1 MVQALGRTYHPEHFN
16 CGNCRDAL
24 GTKNFYEQGGQP
36 ICNNCYQLIYC
47 PKCAHCDQPV
57 ADRCITAL
65 GKKWHPEHFI
75 CSQCL
80 KPFPNGS
87 FFERDG
93 KSGVFRGY

>member
-1 MVQALGRTYHPEHFN
+1 ML
-16 CGNCRDAL
+16 
-24 GTKNFYEQGGQP
+24 
-36 ICNNCYQLIYC
+36 YC

-57 ADRCITAL
+57 SDRCITAL

-75 CSQCL
+75 CCQCL

-93 KSGVFRGY
+93 NFCIVYHEIHILF